1 MVKDLKRVLIMDR
14 LTGTADDFVKDGVK
28 LFLVYD
34 FDGVFNVMRRNGTFK
49 KTFYNPTHK
58 EHHPNPHYDDFR
70 KKFLNGDRRYTK
82 EPKSYELMWSEELVN
97 DSNKLSARDDVQVL
111 WLTTWRHHMKD
122 VSDRLGFTYA
132 RSPLSFVWGVDDLD
146 SDHFAK
152 IDAFEAFF
160 KDFHNDSVGV
170 VWADDVVHKSADFVY
185 KDVEKV
191 SGLTDE
197 NLLLLCPDDWYGISR
212 SGWDSVKT
220 FSKKFLF

>member
-1 MVKDLKRVLIMDR
+1 MDR
-14 LTGTADDFVKDGVK
+14 LSGTAEDYVKDGVK

-34 FDGVFNVMRRNGTFK
+34 FDGVFNAMYRNGTFK
-49 KTFYNPTHK
+49 KTFYNPSHRQR
-58 EHHPNPHYDDFR
+58 HPNPHYDKLQEKFAASHR
-70 KKFLNGDRRYTK
+70 KT
-82 EPKSYELMWSEELVN
+82 PKSYELSWSEELIN
-97 DSNKLSARDDVQVL
+97 DSNKLSNRDDVQVL

-122 VSDRLGFTYA
+122 VSDRLGFEYA
-132 RSPLSFVWGVDDLD
+132 RSPLSFVWGVDEYS

-160 KDFHNDSVGV
+160 KNFNNDSVGV

-197 NLLLLCPDDWYGISR
+197 NLLLLCPDGQYGISR
-212 SGWDSVKT
+212 SEWDSVKT